1 MAYGGSQER
10 GLIGAV
16 AAGLH
21 HSHSN
26 ARSELRLQSTHRW
39 WQRWILKPLCEIR
52 DGIDVYTSWVFN
64 PQSYSENSPPALIFF
79 FFFFFLLFR
88 AAFAAHGG

>member
-1 MAYGGSQER
+1 MLGNGKWETESLSLFLSFVFSRAAPAAYGGSQAR

-26 ARSELRLQSTHRW
+26 AGSQPSLRPT
-39 WQRWILKPLCEIR
+39 
-52 DGIDVYTSWVFN
+52 
-64 PQSYSENSPPALIFF
+64 PQLMAMPDP
-79 FFFFFLLFR
+79 
-88 AAFAAHGG
+88 